1 MSIHRRTRIR
11 QPAIV
16 TGGWQEGLSRGRL
29 NASWLVSERQESPV
43 NVDIDPSPTV
53 QVTFVPAADAGD
65 GEFVAQIVALVNR
78 VYRDAEKGLWLEGT
92 DRTDAEE
99 VAAIVDAGELV
110 VARLAGRLVGAVRVR
125 RLDDGLGEFGM
136 LVASPADRGV
146 GIGRDL
152 VAFAERWAREQGL
165 GRMQLEL
172 LVPQT
177 WTHPVKE
184 FLRGWYT
191 RIGYRQVR
199 TSRLEAAYPAL
210 QPRLATPCDFVIY
223 HKVL

>member
-1 MSIHRRTRIR
+1 
-11 QPAIV
+11 
-16 TGGWQEGLSRGRL
+16 
-29 NASWLVSERQESPV
+29 V
-43 NVDIDPSPTV
+43 NVGTDLSPAV
-53 QVTFVPAADAGD
+53 EVSCVPAADAGD

-78 VYRDAEKGLWLEGT
+78 VYLDAEKGLWLQGT
-92 DRTDAEE
+92 DRTDADE
-99 VAAIVDAGELV
+99 VAAIVGAGELV
-110 VARLAGRLVGAVRVR
+110 VARLAGRLVGAVRVQ
-125 RLDDGLGEFGM
+125 RLDEGLGEFGM
-136 LVASPADRGV
+136 LVASPEDRGA
-146 GIGRDL
+146 GIGREL

-199 TSRLEAAYPAL
+199 TSRLAEAYPAL
-210 QPRLATPCDFVIY
+210 EPFLATPCDFVIY